1 MNDDIEAILK
11 PIVFKEATEAD
22 VDSCLEQLG
31 ITLKRRLKTSRALAV
46 AQAAEAKA
54 MHELNYAKDDLR
66 ALSTSLLAV

>member
-1 MNDDIEAILK
+1 MDDIDDILR
-11 PIVFKEATEAD
+11 PIAFKEATEAD
-22 VDSCLEQLG
+22 VDRCLEKLG

-46 AQAAEAKA
+46 AQAAERTA